1 MEKQELGIIYGYA
14 RVSTREQNLD
24 MQIDELQNHG
34 CNRIFCEKKS
44 GLRDRPELEKCLTI
58 MNKGDVLV
66 IYKLDRLARSLVEIV
81 KICAELE
88 RRGIRIKSIRDN
100 IDTTDYIGK
109 FAMHIFA
116 ALAEFERNVIVERT
130 QEGRAAA
137 KKRGRIF
144 GRPKGLSKKALE
156 KAKQVAILYQKGEP
170 VRHICSKLDIKSKN
184 TLYKYLKFEGIPLK
198 TKM

>member
-1 MEKQELGIIYGYA
+1 
-14 RVSTREQNLD
+14 
-24 MQIDELQNHG
+24 
-34 CNRIFCEKKS
+34 
-44 GLRDRPELEKCLTI
+44 
-58 MNKGDVLV
+58 
-66 IYKLDRLARSLVEIV
+66 
-81 KICAELE
+81 
-88 RRGIRIKSIRDN
+88 
-100 IDTTDYIGK
+100 
-109 FAMHIFA
+109 MHIFA